1 MQHSARTTPGASGLA
16 PPARLPTAAKRML
29 LDRLGPGE
37 RPRDADP
44 ATVAAALPEGRLPI
58 RSRVSADPADRLAHA
73 AGESLPDWIAR
84 RAGRP
89 VIVPDAIAHPN
100 DPDEV
105 RSLLAYAA
113 ANGAAVIPRGGG
125 TSVVGGVTPTDTG
138 RPVLVLDLLGLSGIR
153 AFDPRSGLATF
164 GAGTTGPAIE
174 AELGPRGWMLG
185 HLPQSWARA
194 TLGGWVAARSVGQQ
208 SLGFGRIEALFA
220 GGRVEAPAG
229 TLVLPPHPA
238 SAAGPDLRQLVLGSE
253 GRFGVITEATVRAVP
268 LPEEERVPALFLPD
282 WEAGLSAVRT
292 LVQARLPLAMVR
304 LSGSLETSALLA
316 RGGRPAVSAALAA
329 YFRLRG
335 LPASPCLVLLAFAG
349 RRRVVNVA
357 EAEARAMLASYGAV
371 RGPGAIGRAWAA
383 SREGAFDL
391 RAALWT
397 HGYAVDTL
405 ETAADWSRL
414 PTLADAVIGALR
426 GGLAKIDER
435 VVAFGHLSHVYGS
448 GSSLYLTYVYR
459 TAADPDETLRRWRVL
474 KTAASRAIVAGG
486 GTISHQHGVGTDHL
500 PYLEAETGSLGLDVL
515 DAVSRTLD
523 PDGIMNPGV
532 LIPPRPRP

>member
-1 MQHSARTTPGASGLA
+1 M
-16 PPARLPTAAKRML
+16 
-29 LDRLGPGE
+29 
-37 RPRDADP
+37 
-44 ATVAAALPEGRLPI
+44 PI
-58 RSRVSADPADRLAHA
+58 RPGVSADPADRLAHA

-89 VIVPDAIAHPN
+89 VVVPDAVAHPG
-100 DPDEV
+100 DPDSV
-105 RSLLAYAA
+105 RSLLEYAA
-113 ANGAAVIPRGGG
+113 TNGAVVVPRGGG
-125 TSVVGGVTPTDTG
+125 TSVVGGVTPTEVG
-138 RPVLVLDLLGLSGIR
+138 RPVLVLDLLGLSGLR
-153 AFDPRSGLATF
+153 SFDPRSGLATF

-229 TLVLPPHPA
+229 TLVLPSHPA

-253 GRFGVITEATVRAVP
+253 GRYGVITEATVRAVP
-268 LPEEERVPALFLPD
+268 LPERERFPALFLPD
-282 WEAGLSAVRT
+282 WEAGLAAVRT

-304 LSGSLETSALLA
+304 LSGALETSLLLA
-316 RGGRPAVSAALAA
+316 LGGRPAVATALAA
-329 YFRLRG
+329 YFRLRR
-335 LPASPCLVLLAFAG
+335 LPASPCLLLLALAG
-349 RRRVVNVA
+349 RRRVVAAA
-357 EAEARAMLASYGAV
+357 EAEARAMLATHGAE
-371 RGPGAIGRAWAA
+371 RGPGAIGRAWVA
-383 SREGAFDL
+383 SRYRAFDL

-397 HGYAVDTL
+397 EGYAVDTI

-414 PTLADAVIGALR
+414 PALADAVIGTLR
-426 GGLAKIDER
+426 GGLAELDER
-435 VVAFGHLSHVYGS
+435 VIAFGHLSHVYGS
-448 GSSLYLTYVYR
+448 GSSLYVTYVFR
-459 TAADPDETLRRWRVL
+459 TAADPDETHRRWHLL

-500 PYLEAETGSLGLDVL
+500 PYLEAETGSLGIDVL
-515 DAVSRTLD
+515 DAVARTLD
-523 PDGIMNPGV
+523 PPGIMNPGV